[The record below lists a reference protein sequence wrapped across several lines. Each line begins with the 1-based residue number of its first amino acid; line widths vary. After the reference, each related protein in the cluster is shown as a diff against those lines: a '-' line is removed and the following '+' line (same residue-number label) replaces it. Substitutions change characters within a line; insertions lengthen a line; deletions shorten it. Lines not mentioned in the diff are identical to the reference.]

1 MLNLAEVRPPS
12 STSRQT
18 ATRSLNR
25 NRVANRMAQ
34 EIALT
39 ILDARLPEGTRLPP
53 EQELCSTM
61 GCSRTGLR
69 SALRLLESW
78 GLITIQ
84 TGRNG
89 GPVVR
94 YPRVD
99 DLKDTMSILI
109 HSEHATLADVLVARR
124 AIDPIIAAEAATN
137 ATPSHTDQIDAILKK
152 MQEPTL
158 TQRGLL
164 LATAEFQGVLADA
177 SRLVILGLFL
187 RILTSFSGGSL
198 LQRIPVDEQYTRQI
212 LVSYGRIRDAI
223 AEHDAE
229 SARAEMVLHRRQSER
244 HWQLQ
249 GETLL
254 HVPLGPFEFSS

>member
-1 MLNLAEVRPPS
+1 MLNLDEVRPSS

-25 NRVANRMAQ
+25 NRVANRVAQ

-39 ILDARLPEGTRLPP
+39 LLDARLPEGTRLPP
-53 EQELCSTM
+53 EEELRRTM

-84 TGRNG
+84 TGRDG

-99 DLKDTMSILI
+99 DLKETMSVLI

-137 ATPSHTDQIDAILKK
+137 ATPSHIDQIDTILKK

-158 TQRGLL
+158 TQRGFL

-187 RILTSFSGGSL
+187 RILTSFGEGSFM
-198 LQRIPVDEQYTRQI
+198 QRIPRDEQYTRHI
-212 LVSYGRIRDAI
+212 LASFGRIRDAI

-229 SARAEMVLHRRQSER
+229 SARAEMVLHRKESER
-244 HWQLQ
+244 HWHLQ
-249 GETLL
+249 GEALL
-254 HVPLGPFEFSS
+254 HVPLGPFEFSP